1 MNSTSRAVAVITAL
15 LVLAPA
21 TGRGQTPPAN
31 TGALVNL
38 TGNPPRDT
46 KWDVSTD
53 NGQNWFSA
61 FQVQNPPPVWE
72 PGTASYSWISATSS
86 GTGGNPLNG
95 IYLFR
100 TFFDLTGFNAASAS
114 MTFLCAVDN
123 EKPPAAGSGYYS
135 LNGGLYG
142 GTCGS
147 GGTTNFKFD
156 GLQTVNSGFNSGPNE
171 LRFNVWGDNITDGL
185 VVGNMTLEAT
195 SAVPEPASMALLA
208 TGLVGVFGA
217 ARRRQNAPKG

>member
-1 MNSTSRAVAVITAL
+1 MNSTSKAVAVITAL

-38 TGNPPRDT
+38 AGSPPRDT
-46 KWDVSTD
+46 KWDVSTN
-53 NGQNWFSA
+53 NGVTWFQA
-61 FQVQNPPPVWE
+61 FQVQSPPGVWE
-72 PGTASYSWISATSS
+72 PNTPSYSWISATPS
-86 GTGGNPLNG
+86 GSGANAIGG

-114 MTFLCAVDN
+114 MTFNCAVDN
-123 EKPPAAGSGYYS
+123 EKPVGSGGYFS
-135 LNGGLYG
+135 LNGGSFG

-147 GGTTNFKFD
+147 GNTTNFKFA
-156 GLQTVNSGFNSGPNE
+156 GTQTVNSGFNSGPNE
-171 LRFNVWGDNITDGL
+171 LQFNVWGDNITDGL

-195 SAVPEPASMALLA
+195 SVVPEPASMALLA

-217 ARRRQNAPKG
+217 ARRRRNAPKA